1 MGLLI
6 KLQSGDT
13 QFKSLKFGKDRP
25 DGGSSNQP
33 YFQSPITANVNNSS
47 FYNDF
52 ILRGGIK
59 APLRA
64 AEDSIRL
71 TKYFTD
77 TKNPNGLLFIAKQ
90 NLLSR
95 VGTKTEASKGL
106 GYIGGALNEG
116 AYTPLSTIGQSLIG
130 FLGGHLNKQG
140 LDPTGL
146 FDSANIVPYLKAI
159 QQNQFYG
166 TTFIPNNN
174 RLIRLIDLIS
184 NNKAESNFAFIQ
196 GYNLNAQNSLISYQ
210 GGSNSVLGIGQTRIN
225 YATDNFGV
233 PIKTLTNKLGS
244 YTIPYKNEV
253 EKWKLPFG
261 ATTDYNKSGIDQTI
275 PTTSSGASTTYVTDG
290 IDSYQYNIS
299 QPYQIPQIIQ
309 FGKTEQTNL
318 PSQSFTTKQNIADY
332 TSPISKEF
340 VSKGYNSPSFD
351 QFKETD
357 GLNHIH
363 VTNRTSIIPQI
374 TQFGETEQTNLH
386 SQSFTTK
393 QKIADYKSPIS
404 TILINKSYKPE
415 DIEILSFT
423 PGKNHIHVTNNL
435 SSSIKPSDLINN
447 IPNQQAKNSTGKRII
462 YHKETDP
469 KSPTNYSKETIDT
482 TSLIPLSFTIIN
494 PLSVLDRKP
503 SSSMSFTAYLDNLS
517 DSYTAE
523 WSSQTYMGR
532 GEKFY
537 KYNTFGREIN
547 LAFTVVANNPAEQV
561 TNFEKLNRFAA
572 SLAPTYST
580 AGYLAGNLHRV
591 TVGKYISGQYGIIT
605 GFTYDI
611 MEESP
616 WDIDTKLPFYIKVT
630 GVKFTPIHSFRPE
643 SAFYHTHKYINQ

>member
-64 AEDSIRL
+64 AEDSLRL

-116 AYTPLSTIGQSLIG
+116 AYTPLSTIGQALIG
-130 FLGGHLNKQG
+130 FAGGHLNKQG

-159 QQNQFYG
+159 QQNQFRG
-166 TTFIPNNN
+166 TEFDPGGN
-174 RLIRLIDLIS
+174 RLLALTNAVT
-184 NNKAESNFAFIQ
+184 NNKGINNFSFIEN
-196 GYNLNAQNSLISYQ
+196 YNLNTQNSLISYQ
-210 GGSNSVLGIGQTRIN
+210 GGSNSVLGIGKTRIN

-233 PIKTLTNKLGS
+233 PIKTLTNKLGT
-244 YTIPYKNEV
+244 YAIPNKNEA

-261 ATTDYNKSGIDQTI
+261 TTTDYNKLFPKAI
-275 PTTSSGASTTYVTDG
+275 PTTSSEAFTTYVTDG

-299 QPYQIPQIIQ
+299 QPYQIPLITQ

-318 PSQSFTTKQNIADY
+318 PSQSFTTKQKIADY
-332 TSPISKEF
+332 TSPISKSF
-340 VSKGYNSPSFD
+340 TSKGYNSLSLD
-351 QFKETD
+351 QFEETD

-363 VTNRTSIIPQI
+363 VTNRTSIIPPI
-374 TQFGETEQTNLH
+374 TQFGETEQTNLPP
-386 SQSFTTK
+386 QSFTTK

-404 TILINKSYKPE
+404 TILKDKNYKLD
-415 DIEILSFT
+415 DIEILKAT
-423 PGKNHIHVTNNL
+423 DGKNHIHVTNNT
-435 SSSIKPSDLINN
+435 SSSIKPSTKSIELYSS
-447 IPNQQAKNSTGKRII
+447 NSSSRYKAYNKGQ
-462 YHKETDP
+462 Y
-469 KSPTNYSKETIDT
+469 TIDT
-482 TSLIPLSFTIIN
+482 TSLIPLKFTIIN
-494 PLSVLDRKP
+494 PVSVLDKTP
-503 SSSMSFTAYLDNLS
+503 SSSMDFTAYLDNLS

-523 WSSQTYMGR
+523 WSPQTYMGR

-547 LAFTVVANNPAEQV
+547 LAFTVVADNPAEQA

-580 AGYLAGNLHRV
+580 AGYLAGNLHKV

-605 GFTYDI
+605 VFTYDI

-616 WDIDTKLPFYIKVT
+616 WDLTTKLPFYIKVT
-630 GVKFTPIHSFRPE
+630 GVKFTPIHNFRPE
-643 SAFYHTHKYINQ
+643 SAFYYTHKYINQ

>member
-13 QFKSLKFGKDRP
+13 QLKSLKFGKDRP

-64 AEDSIRL
+64 AEDSLRL

-77 TKNPNGLLFIAKQ
+77 KKNPNGLLFIAKQ

-95 VGTKTEASKGL
+95 IGTKTEASKGL
-106 GYIGGALNEG
+106 GYIGGTLNEG
-116 AYTPLSTIGQSLIG
+116 AYTPLSTIGQALIG
-130 FLGGHLNKQG
+130 FAGGHLNKQG

-146 FDSANIVPYLKAI
+146 FNFASIISYSKAI
-159 QQNQFYG
+159 QENQFSG

-184 NNKAESNFAFIQ
+184 NNKAESNFSHIQ

-210 GGSNSVLGIGQTRIN
+210 GGSNSVLGIGKTRIN

-244 YTIPYKNEV
+244 YTIPYKNEA

-261 ATTDYNKSGIDQTI
+261 TTTDYNKLFPQAI
-275 PTTSSGASTTYVTDG
+275 PITSSEASTTYVTDG
-290 IDSYQYNIS
+290 IDSYQYNIL
-299 QPYQIPQIIQ
+299 QPYQ
-309 FGKTEQTNL
+309 L
-318 PSQSFTTKQNIADY
+318 
-332 TSPISKEF
+332 
-340 VSKGYNSPSFD
+340 
-351 QFKETD
+351 
-357 GLNHIH
+357 
-363 VTNRTSIIPQI
+363 PQI
-374 TQFGETEQTNLH
+374 TQFGETEQTNLPL
-386 SQSFTTK
+386 QSFTTK
-393 QKIADYKSPIS
+393 QKIADYTSPIS
-404 TILINKSYKPE
+404 TILINKRYKPE
-415 DIEILSFT
+415 DIETFEAN
-423 PGKNHIHVTNNL
+423 PGKNHIYVSNNT
-435 SSSIKPSDLINN
+435 SSLIKPSDLIDN

-482 TSLIPLSFTIIN
+482 TSLIPFQFTIIN
-494 PLSVLDRKP
+494 PLSP
-503 SSSMSFTAYLDNLS
+503 TSNISSSNIEFIAYIDSLS
-517 DSYTAE
+517 DQYTAE
-523 WSSQTYMGR
+523 WASQTYMGR

-537 KYNTFGREIN
+537 KYNTFGREMN
-547 LAFTVVANNPAEQV
+547 LAFTVVAHNLKEQED
-561 TNFEKLNRFAA
+561 NFINLNKLAA

-580 AGYLAGNLHRV
+580 AGYLAGNLHKL
-591 TVGKYISGQYGIIT
+591 TIGKYISGQYGIIT

-616 WDIDTKLPFYIKVT
+616 WDIDTKLPLYIKVT
-630 GVKFTPIHSFRPE
+630 GVKFTPIHNFRPE
-643 SAFYHTHKYINQ
+643 SQNNGTIHQYINQ

>member
-33 YFQSPITANVNNSS
+33 YFQSPITADVNNSS

-64 AEDSIRL
+64 AEDSLRL

-77 TKNPNGLLFIAKQ
+77 KKNPNGLLFIAKQ

-95 VGTKTEASKGL
+95 IGTKTEASKGL
-106 GYIGGALNEG
+106 GYIGGTLNEG
-116 AYTPLSTIGQSLIG
+116 AYTPLSTIGQALIG
-130 FLGGHLNKQG
+130 FAGGHLNKQG

-146 FDSANIVPYLKAI
+146 FNFASIISYSKAI
-159 QQNQFYG
+159 QENQFSG

-184 NNKAESNFAFIQ
+184 NNKAESNFSHIQ

-210 GGSNSVLGIGQTRIN
+210 GGSNSVLGIGKTRIN

-244 YTIPYKNEV
+244 YTIPYKNEA

-261 ATTDYNKSGIDQTI
+261 TTTDYNKLFPQAI
-275 PTTSSGASTTYVTDG
+275 PTTSSEASTTYVTDG
-290 IDSYQYNIS
+290 IDSYQYNIL
-299 QPYQIPQIIQ
+299 QPYQLPQITQ
-309 FGKTEQTNL
+309 FGETEQTNL
-318 PSQSFTTKQNIADY
+318 PSQSFTTKQKIADY
-332 TSPISKEF
+332 TSPISTLF
-340 VSKGYNSPSFD
+340 
-351 QFKETD
+351 
-357 GLNHIH
+357 LNK
-363 VTNRTSIIPQI
+363 R
-374 TQFGETEQTNLH
+374 
-386 SQSFTTK
+386 
-393 QKIADYKSPIS
+393 
-404 TILINKSYKPE
+404 YKPE
-415 DIEILSFT
+415 DIETFEPN
-423 PGKNHIHVTNNL
+423 PGKNHIYVSNNT
-435 SSSIKPSDLINN
+435 SSLIKPSDLIDKIPKQNAINN
-447 IPNQQAKNSTGKRII
+447 TGKRTI
-462 YHKETDP
+462 YHTENP
-469 KSPTNYSKETIDT
+469 IVKSNYTKETIDT
-482 TSLIPLSFTIIN
+482 TSLIPFQFTVVN
-494 PLSVLDRKP
+494 PLSP
-503 SSSMSFTAYLDNLS
+503 TSNITSSNIEFFAYIDNLS
-517 DSYTAE
+517 DSYTAD
-523 WSSQTYMGR
+523 WASQTYMGR

-537 KYNTFGREIN
+537 KYNTFGREMN
-547 LAFTVVANNPAEQV
+547 LAFTVVAHNSSSQTE
-561 TNFEKLNRFAA
+561 NFEKLNKLAA

-580 AGYLAGNLHRV
+580 AGYLVGNLHKL
-591 TVGKYISGQYGIIT
+591 TIGKYISGQYGIIT

-616 WDIDTKLPFYIKVT
+616 WDVDTKLPLYIKVT
-630 GVKFTPIHSFRPE
+630 GVKFTPIHNFRPE
-643 SAFYHTHKYINQ
+643 SQFNTIHKYINQ

>member
-64 AEDSIRL
+64 AEDSLRL

-116 AYTPLSTIGQSLIG
+116 AYTPLSTIGQALIG
-130 FLGGHLNKQG
+130 FSGGHLNKQG

-159 QQNQFYG
+159 QQNQFSG
-166 TTFIPNNN
+166 TTFIPDNN

-210 GGSNSVLGIGQTRIN
+210 GGSNSVLGIGKTRIN

-233 PIKTLTNKLGS
+233 PIKTLTNKLGN
-244 YTIPYKNEV
+244 YKIPYKNEV

-261 ATTDYNKSGIDQTI
+261 TTTDYNNLFPQAI
-275 PTTSSGASTTYVTDG
+275 PTTSSEAFTTYVTDG

-299 QPYQIPQIIQ
+299 QPYQISQITQ
-309 FGKTEQTNL
+309 FGEEQQTNL
-318 PSQSFTTKQNIADY
+318 PSQSFTTKQKIADY

-340 VSKGYNSPSFD
+340 VSKGYNSPNFD

-357 GLNHIH
+357 GLNHIY
-363 VTNRTSIIPQI
+363 VTNRPTYKNPIIP
-374 TQFGETEQTNLH
+374 FGEEQQTNLP

-393 QKIADYKSPIS
+393 QKIAEYSSPIS
-404 TILINKSYKPE
+404 TILINKRYKPE
-415 DIEILSFT
+415 DIENLEAT
-423 PGKNHIHVTNNL
+423 DGKNHIDVTNNT

-482 TSLIPLSFTIIN
+482 TSLIPLKFTIIN
-494 PLSVLDRKP
+494 PVSVLDVGP
-503 SSSMSFTAYLDNLS
+503 SSSMDFTAYLDNLS
-517 DSYTAE
+517 DSYTAD
-523 WSSQTYMGR
+523 WSSQAYMGR

-547 LAFTVVANNPAEQV
+547 LAFTVVADNPADQV

-605 GFTYDI
+605 GFTYDV

-616 WDIDTKLPFYIKVT
+616 WDLTSQLPFYIKVT
-630 GVKFTPIHSFRPE
+630 GVKFTPIHNFRPE
-643 SAFYHTHKYINQ
+643 SAFYHTHQYIKQ